1 MGTQQDYYSLQK
13 HCLVSMER
21 LTSISTHYSSDVI
34 QQIEEGSC
42 HIDVSKCPPCDT
54 YINNHLL
61 TLDKI
66 KLCSDTLYCA
76 AVTWKWLFFF
86 FLHDTISLPV
96 KKKSLSKKNVAS
108 FSITFTLSSLKLYCL
123 LAQTHSL
130 EGNFVVLLP

>member
-1 MGTQQDYYSLQK
+1 MHFILQSWSIPMLSRYLTVVSLMDWIPVGTQQDYYSLQK

-86 FLHDTISLPV
+86 FYMIQFHSL
-96 KKKSLSKKNVAS
+96 LKKNHYLRRMWPVS
-108 FSITFTLSSLKLYCL
+108 
-123 LAQTHSL
+123 
-130 EGNFVVLLP
+130 P